1 MSTDPFDLGKLR
13 LPADQIPEQRAVV
26 PRKIRKRQG
35 QFIQVP
41 MSWFEALNG
50 ASGQAYRVALY
61 LLHLRWKDGE
71 KPIKLAN
78 GMLGIDGV
86 SRYSKRRALED
97 LARRGLITIERH
109 QRRSPVVRLNL

>member
-1 MSTDPFDLGKLR
+1 M
-13 LPADQIPEQRAVV
+13 
-26 PRKIRKRQG
+26 
-35 QFIQVP
+35 
-41 MSWFEALNG
+41 
-50 ASGQAYRVALY
+50 ALY

-97 LARRGLITIERH
+97 LARRGLITIGAA
-109 QRRSPVVRLNL
+109 STPIPVVRLNL